1 MSEELK
7 NEKVVIEEDWSD
19 IMKFNPTGTA
29 FSQHAS
35 IKIPLSSTVV
45 MDIACIEY
53 LTPLDMMNL
62 SNGTSDS
69 TGNRV
74 WMGAF
79 AFMEFFVKPLSIFHD
94 NESAVS
100 TVARQLKM
108 LRHKLFH
115 GANII
120 ELGSGTGISG
130 ISLMMAHKCDV
141 HKLSYI
147 PSRVTFTDNDCNVLD
162 LCKRNCDFNLGRSN
176 DSNLYSI
183 SHLEWGE
190 HLEFQES
197 FNTVIA
203 TDVIYSLVALEPLI
217 QTAHGL
223 LLPGGHFVLSHIP
236 RASISS
242 KQEQSVALENEI
254 LKVANKY
261 KLEPIF
267 GREGSEY
274 EHLCRKNYA
283 LRPDILE
290 YIIQHD
296 NLLGMY
302 DWRGMHSV
310 GAAVFIFKKCN

>member
-7 NEKVVIEEDWSD
+7 DEKVVIEEDWSD
-19 IMKFNPTGTA
+19 FMKFNPTGTA

-35 IKIPLSSTVV
+35 LKIPLSSTVV
-45 MDIACIEY
+45 MDIACIEH
-53 LTPLDMMNL
+53 LTPLDMINL
-62 SNGTSDS
+62 SYGTSDS

-79 AFMEFFVKPLSIFHD
+79 TFMEFFVKPLAIFHD
-94 NESAVS
+94 DASEDS
-100 TVARQLKM
+100 TIVRQLQM
-108 LRHKLFH
+108 LRRRLFH

-141 HKLSYI
+141 HTLSYI
-147 PSRVTFTDNDCNVLD
+147 PSRVTFTDNDSNVLD
-162 LCKRNCDFNLGRSN
+162 LCKRNCDFNLGECN
-176 DSNLYSI
+176 DSNVYSI
-183 SHLEWGE
+183 SQLEWGQ
-190 HLEFQES
+190 HLEFEQS

-203 TDVIYSLVALEPLI
+203 SDVIYSLEALEPLI
-217 QTAHGL
+217 QTAQGL

-242 KQEQSVALENEI
+242 RQAQNVALENEI
-254 LKVANKY
+254 LKVAGQY

-274 EHLCRKNYA
+274 EHLCRENYA
-283 LRPDILE
+283 LRPYILE
-290 YIIQHD
+290 YIIQHE
-296 NLLGMY
+296 NLLKIY
-302 DWRGMHSV
+302 DWRDMNSV
-310 GAAVFIFKKCN
+310 GAAIFIFKKC